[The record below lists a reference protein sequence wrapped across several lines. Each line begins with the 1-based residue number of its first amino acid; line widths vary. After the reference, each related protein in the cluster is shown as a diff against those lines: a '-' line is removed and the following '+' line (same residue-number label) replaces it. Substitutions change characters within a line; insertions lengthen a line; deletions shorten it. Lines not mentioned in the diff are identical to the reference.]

1 VFIAD
6 ARRNGSYLRTTWHA
20 DGRMFVVS
28 IWNEEVCLGAVRV
41 PVEDAAEIVSL
52 LMDGLIE
59 VVASGPAATLGPAPG
74 PGGRRRSAW
83 DEFRAPA
90 AGVGPPRRDQG
101 RRHQAPAPHHR
112 AAPPGAG
119 AAGLAPQRLTPG

>member
-41 PVEDAAEIVSL
+41 PVEDAVEVVSL
-52 LMDGLIE
+52 LMDGLVE
-59 VVASGPAATLGPAPG
+59 VVASGPAATLGPASG
-74 PGGRRRSAW
+74 TGGRRRSAW
-83 DEFRAPA
+83 DDFRAQLRAWARHGATKA
-90 AGVGPPRRDQG
+90 AAIKHLRITTEPPRQEQPAS
-101 RRHQAPAPHHR
+101 RRSA
-112 AAPPGAG
+112 
-119 AAGLAPQRLTPG
+119 